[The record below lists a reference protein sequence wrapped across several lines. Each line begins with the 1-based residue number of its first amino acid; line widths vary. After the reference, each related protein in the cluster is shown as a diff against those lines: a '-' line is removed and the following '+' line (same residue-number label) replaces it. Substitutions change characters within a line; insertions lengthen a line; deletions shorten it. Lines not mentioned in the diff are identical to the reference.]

1 MNIQLVNSLMQ
12 VIESLSDEERQ
23 LLEERLSRKKNWEL
37 TKQRLTQLHS
47 QILARREGNMSNIS
61 TEDIVEQI
69 YQMREERTQQ
79 IMDAGFSASKGE

>member
-12 VIESLSDEERQ
+12 VIESLSNEERQ
-23 LLEERLSRKKNWEL
+23 LLEERLSRKKSWEL
-37 TKQRLTQLHS
+37 TRQRLTQLYN
-47 QILARREGNMSNIS
+47 QIIARREGNASNLS

-69 YQMREERTQQ
+69 HRMREERIQQ